1 MPRVYVVLRGDVR
14 FWPIADISTHP
25 AFLPSERGSMIP
37 APRCGARNP
46 PSHVRAVALVLLGKL
61 LAERRLLVA
70 EHEQKEGRPHDRSV
84 LQHRYAAEQE
94 ALTDDQRGDR
104 DVHRIAHIPIDPGDN
119 EVLGRHHGSRRTETL
134 QREPGE

>member
-1 MPRVYVVLRGDVR
+1 MRDLQLVALEPRPHVICRPQPDQLRAEQRGSGIAIAAAMLDDV
-14 FWPIADISTHP
+14 THA

-46 PSHVRAVALVLLGKL
+46 PSHVRAVALVLLGEL

-84 LQHRYAAEQE
+84 FEHR
-94 ALTDDQRGDR
+94 
-104 DVHRIAHIPIDPGDN
+104 
-119 EVLGRHHGSRRTETL
+119 
-134 QREPGE
+134 